1 MPEITQEIRIA
12 EALLFAAAEP
22 LSEEF
27 LAERL
32 PEGCDVAQVLEDIRT
47 LYEGRGVNLARAA
60 GKWFLRTAEDL
71 SSYLSIERKV
81 HRKPSNAAVET
92 LAIIAYHQPVTR
104 SEVEEIRGV
113 SVGKGSFDVLLEAGW
128 IRPIGRRRTPGRPTT
143 WGTTPAFLQELGLDS
158 IADLP
163 GVEELKAAGLLDT
176 RPASAVV
183 AGDSGLMPE
192 SPASNDFANDA
203 NADAAD
209 AGGKHAGLAAS
220 GNGSAGEPG
229 RNGNGSS
236 DPGDYGSEDDAGLP
250 ITGIGIEPPFELQ
263 QLADAPGDPA
273 PVS

>member
-12 EALLFAAAEP
+12 EALLFAATEP
-22 LSEEF
+22 LSEEV

-32 PEGCDVAQVLEDIRT
+32 PEGCDVTQVLEEIRV
-47 LYEGRGVNLARAA
+47 LYEGRGVNLVRAA

-71 SSYLSIERKV
+71 SSYLSTERKV
-81 HRKPSNAAVET
+81 RRKPSNAAIET

-113 SVGKGSFDVLLEAGW
+113 SMGKGSFDVLLEAGW
-128 IRPIGRRRTPGRPTT
+128 IRPVGRRRTPGRPTT

-183 AGDSGLMPE
+183 ARDSRFAPE
-192 SPASNDFANDA
+192 LPAQGGPPDGPAA
-203 NADAAD
+203 GAAD
-209 AGGKHAGLAAS
+209 ADGDDAGEAAAAN
-220 GNGSAGEPG
+220 GNGGPAGGNGAGDPGHDHREGEPG
-229 RNGNGSS
+229 MGAARI
-236 DPGDYGSEDDAGLP
+236 DL
-250 ITGIGIEPPFELQ
+250 EPPFEPQ
-263 QLADAPGDPA
+263 RIAAAPAGPA
-273 PVS
+273 S